1 MEILDYIEQNGSPDE
16 ANKVL
21 ELITEQLN
29 TLSNLPDRGHTIPE
43 LSELKMTQFRE
54 IHCRVYRIIYELR
67 SQTVFLR
74 AILDGRHKLQDLL
87 FDRLMRD

>member
-43 LSELKMTQFRE
+43 
-54 IHCRVYRIIYELR
+54 
-67 SQTVFLR
+67 
-74 AILDGRHKLQDLL
+74 
-87 FDRLMRD
+87 